1 MDNGIYIFVHSDSQ
15 THIII
20 LLPIESDQKWEASN
34 EIVEFNMGMDEHGVI

>member
-20 LLPIESDQKWEASN
+20 LLSIEGDQKREAGN
-34 EIVEFNMGMDEHGVI
+34 EMVEFSMGMDEHGVI